1 MSRRA
6 STCLL
11 GLVLTLT
18 GVAHADKLVLV
29 DGRQFEGTVTE
40 ESDTVTIK
48 MDYGRMTFPKDQ
60 VEKVILAETPQQTLE
75 RKLAKVAARNAA
87 GLYDVGVWARQEGLE
102 DEAAALFTEVVA
114 LDPDH
119 AGAREA
125 LGQVRIDGTWQ
136 TFDKAV
142 ELCRSK
148 LATGDAERVL
158 ETFIPKLV
166 PIAARREATQ
176 DVARLRAEAQLGAG
190 RFDAAAAS
198 FAALAE
204 AAEGDVAL
212 RCETIAG
219 ILRENPDGMYVVRA
233 PFPPRAR
240 LLGSEAPT
248 LAPGPASLKRPLVL
262 KAALHAAARD
272 VVDAGG
278 ELMDAARQLET
289 KQPAKAHVKYKQAAH
304 TFAQANAL
312 VPGIARSHRIEAVRR
327 RIALVRN
334 EVDADAAK
342 LDAHIR
348 TLAQR
353 DLSPEQWREKLLAMI
368 RRVDRICP
376 PLEQVL
382 ALAEPYPRELFLEI
396 QWAEADLKKMQA
408 ARDLLVEE
416 LNGQG

>member
-1 MSRRA
+1 
-6 STCLL
+6 
-11 GLVLTLT
+11 
-18 GVAHADKLVLV
+18 
-29 DGRQFEGTVTE
+29 
-40 ESDTVTIK
+40 
-48 MDYGRMTFPKDQ
+48 
-60 VEKVILAETPQQTLE
+60 
-75 RKLAKVAARNAA
+75 
-87 GLYDVGVWARQEGLE
+87 
-102 DEAAALFTEVVA
+102 
-114 LDPDH
+114 
-119 AGAREA
+119 
-125 LGQVRIDGTWQ
+125 
-136 TFDKAV
+136 
-142 ELCRSK
+142 
-148 LATGDAERVL
+148 
-158 ETFIPKLV
+158 
-166 PIAARREATQ
+166 
-176 DVARLRAEAQLGAG
+176 
-190 RFDAAAAS
+190 
-198 FAALAE
+198 
-204 AAEGDVAL
+204 
-212 RCETIAG
+212 
-219 ILRENPDGMYVVRA
+219 
-233 PFPPRAR
+233 
-240 LLGSEAPT
+240 
-248 LAPGPASLKRPLVL
+248 LVL